1 MRSIINLLEAPLAD
15 ITLHGD
21 ENTGKS
27 FSDKDLKYIKKQI
40 ATGVYKKK
48 LIGIPFN
55 LYVYISN
62 DDYNEM
68 GNEYPETHAP
78 TADDL
83 IQHVDDKVTLGKQT
97 KTNIKSLYKII
108 EKNKAA
114 DPEAIHFIMA
124 DNFSDQ
130 NQTLPTPWMVVHRL
144 LHCMPPDAR
153 DFKQRMIKIA
163 TSMPKQFLTMK
174 SARDGTLLS
183 SEVEVEMA
191 TQYYMTGDIPLN
203 KEGIRKIY
211 KDTFDEVYAETEAAM
226 TKIKIGLDRL
236 MDNSAG
242 KIFFI

>member
-130 NQTLPTPWMVVHRL
+130 N